1 MLHTI
6 TATIDVAMTSHYQ
19 LLLLL
24 AAELQLILLSTA
36 QLQAAV
42 TNLL

>member
-19 LLLLL
+19 LLLL